1 MPTYSAIITV
11 YNAESFVHKAIESV
25 LAQTEP
31 PVEILVIDDGSRDN
45 TKAVVQKLPVRYIYR
60 DNGGP
65 AAARNTGMREAR
77 GEWLAFLDHDDTW
90 YPEKS
95 ARQLAL
101 IAPGVDAVFCEKSPN
116 SENVSFLQMFQA
128 NYGGNPSGTMIRR
141 SALEAL
147 GGFDED
153 RNLFIAEDYN
163 LWLRFVLGGHRYRT
177 CPRCYS
183 YTPAQGHVSGNR
195 ERMLRAELT
204 NIEKIAVLAGLDQ
217 KLVEERKRALRRNY
231 LPDLIGIR
239 QQRAARQHLFQAG
252 FGARDLLKYTLAC
265 YSPTWLLDLRRR
277 VRPREK

>member
-1 MPTYSAIITV
+1 MPTYSAIITA
-11 YNAESFVHKAIESV
+11 YNAGGFIHKAIESV
-25 LAQTEP
+25 LAQTVP
-31 PVEILVIDDGSRDN
+31 PLEVLVVDDGSSDDTRD
-45 TKAVVQKLPVRYIYR
+45 AVRRFPVQYIHR
-60 DNGGP
+60 SNGGP
-65 AAARNTGMREAR
+65 AAARNTGMRHAQ

-101 IAPGVDAVFCEKSPN
+101 ATPDVDAVFCEKSPN
-116 SENVSFLQMFQA
+116 SDNISFLQMFQA

-163 LWLRFVLGGHRYRT
+163 LWLRFLLDGHRYRT
-177 CPRCYS
+177 CQRCYS
-183 YTPAQGHVSGNR
+183 YTPAPGHVSGDR

-204 NIEKIAVLAGLDQ
+204 NIDKIAVLAGLDP

-239 QQRAARQHLFQAG
+239 QQKAARRYLFQAG
-252 FGARDLLKYTLAC
+252 FGARDLLKYTIAC
-265 YSPTWLLDLRRR
+265 YSPTWALNLRRR
-277 VRPREK
+277 VQSRKI